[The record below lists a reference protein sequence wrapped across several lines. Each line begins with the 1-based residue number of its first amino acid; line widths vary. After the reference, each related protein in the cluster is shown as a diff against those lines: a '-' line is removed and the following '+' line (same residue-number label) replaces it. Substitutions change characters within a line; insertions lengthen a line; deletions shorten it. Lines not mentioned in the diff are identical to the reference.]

1 MVKYLQTVPLDISI
15 SCQYLHQDAGKAYS
29 KNIKD
34 EIILE
39 VSKATFCRQMKKMQ
53 NCLFDKKEIP
63 YKKKRNTLY
72 LIKNKRL
79 QEEIGKFFVDKSSA
93 PVSISEKTVHRVL
106 Q

>member
-1 MVKYLQTVPLDISI
+1 ML
-15 SCQYLHQDAGKAYS
+15 GKAYS

-63 YKKKRNTLY
+63 YKKKKKY
-72 LIKNKRL
+72 LIPYKKQALARRDR
-79 QEEIGKFFVDKSSA
+79 EIFC
-93 PVSISEKTVHRVL
+93 R
-106 Q
+106 